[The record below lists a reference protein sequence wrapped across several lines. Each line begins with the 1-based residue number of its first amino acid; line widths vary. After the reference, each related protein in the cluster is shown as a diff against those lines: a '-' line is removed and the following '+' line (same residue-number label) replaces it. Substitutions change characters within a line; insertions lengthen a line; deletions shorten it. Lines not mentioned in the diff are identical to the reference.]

1 MTTHSELS
9 VRQAEPRDFAV
20 IERIETVADQIFID
34 TFNPNH
40 WPPAAS
46 ATDWLEQGGFLLV
59 GEAEQTEGLDRFG
72 SRLQMTVSLA

>member
-1 MTTHSELS
+1 M
-9 VRQAEPRDFAV
+9 
-20 IERIETVADQIFID
+20 ADQIFID

-46 ATDWLEQGGFLLV
+46 ATDRLEQGGFLLV
-59 GEAEQTEGLDRFG
+59 GEAERPEGLDRFG